1 MKNIIVQ
8 ENFRLIMVPTDDKES
23 NSIDN
28 VVNPVPEAGAQSV
41 QNPMNRR

>member
-1 MKNIIVQ
+1 
-8 ENFRLIMVPTDDKES
+8 MVPMDDKES

-28 VVNPVPEAGAQSV
+28 VANPAPEADTQSV